1 MNTQKEWVY
10 KNQQKVFIEDKKVSM
25 SNKDKAIDYEMESI
39 LAGLHTDSF
48 NEDAYY
54 QLKYDRF
61 YHQ

>member
-1 MNTQKEWVY
+1 MKTEKEWVY
-10 KNQQKVFIEDKKVSM
+10 KNQQKVYINNDITRNE
-25 SNKDKAIDYEMESI
+25 DKAIDYEMEAI

>member
-1 MNTQKEWVY
+1 MNIQREWVY
-10 KNQQKVFIEDKKVSM
+10 KNQQKVYINNDITRNE
-25 SNKDKAIDYEMESI
+25 DKAIDYEMEAI

>member
-1 MNTQKEWVY
+1 MKTKYWIY
-10 KNQQKVFIEDKKVSM
+10 KNLEKVYINDDIRNEDK
-25 SNKDKAIDYEMESI
+25 AYDYEMEVI

>member
-1 MNTQKEWVY
+1 MNTEKEWVY
-10 KNQQKVFIEDKKVSM
+10 KNQQKVYINNDITRNE
-25 SNKDKAIDYEMESI
+25 DKAIDYEMEAI